1 MGRSSGGEGGGGEG
15 QGEADGGG
23 IADCSPGAIV
33 WVRRRNGSWWPG
45 RILGQDELLAS
56 QLVTPRTGTPVKL
69 LGREDASVDWYNL
82 EKSKRVKEF
91 RCGEFDACIEKAMS
105 CQGTPSKRREKY
117 ARREDAI
124 LHALELERKQLASK
138 YQNQGFR
145 ADDGCSILFA
155 DTGREFDEFPSEYY
169 SRNNVQEP
177 QMHLQSSASQ
187 QRVDLSTTRYKSKKS
202 KKQKGDNSVLLG
214 KTKACEEKFIHAGSK
229 RNLSGS
235 LALEASGNTL
245 SNHVNGFSRSGNMQ
259 EGSNEESGEKNTAL
273 KKRRLEEAIFEAS
286 VVKKHDRCRPLAQV
300 VHSSVKFPRSFQC
313 NDDFGTVVVEGGK
326 DPLPAICQAKISVGA
341 TYLSADSGD
350 AHSRDFIPVK
360 KTVLIEAHHE
370 TESYI
375 KQQDTLL
382 EEQTFPDFV
391 EKHESDS
398 LMSLCSDTETE
409 DDAELLQRYAKV
421 QSPESDAC
429 DPNSLQASNKLRH
442 ANDIDDDDEMNFS
455 THIPQQ
461 NVLLDENGS
470 PELGV
475 SQWHMKGKRNQRNAV
490 KRPIRKAD
498 ENLALDSSSSFMK
511 GLLKMANKGDSKV
524 ESIGASSHQPF
535 GQSFPENQ
543 EGLDCDPDG
552 AGLFDKAAS
561 HSGLNIYY
569 GKDYPSSSK
578 PTRDIG
584 RNFTSFNGSEISCKT
599 SLLNKNGNQI
609 SSRGQEACGEG
620 SSLYQQNHGSHV
632 GYMGAV
638 LFNVDLKVQANYQG
652 EHVPLVSLMSRLDG
666 KAIVGHPI
674 QVGILEEGSMD
685 RLISGSD
692 LVLEN
697 STAAALAWPTGRR
710 TAMPRVPRSN
720 SSRATLDGNASGGL
734 LEMKATNEKGG
745 KNAKRNTTSV
755 RRPFSQKSQK
765 KPSNFKKASSPSQ
778 KTRTLSSVSIG
789 KRPHR
794 EGNQA
799 KAHRQSDVLG
809 GLLKSDG
816 AIPLVTCVPAKVVFS
831 RIMEAVGRPSHAL
844 ARRARKA
851 SPAVR
856 DPP

>member
-15 QGEADGGG
+15 QGEVDGGG
-23 IADCSPGAIV
+23 ISDCSPGTIV

-45 RILGQDELLAS
+45 RIVGQDELAAS
-56 QLVTPRTGTPVKL
+56 QVVTPRTGTPVKL
-69 LGREDASVDWYNL
+69 LGREDASIDWYNL

-91 RCGEFDACIEKAMS
+91 RCGEFDACIEKAMA
-105 CQGTPSKRREKY
+105 CQGTPVKRREKY

-145 ADDGCSILFA
+145 ADASCSILFA
-155 DTGREFDEFPSEYY
+155 DTGREFDDFPSEYY
-169 SRNNVQEP
+169 SRKNVQEA
-177 QMHLQSSASQ
+177 QLHLQSSASQ

-202 KKQKGDNSVLLG
+202 KKQKGDNAVLLG
-214 KTKACEEKFIHAGSK
+214 KTKECEEKFIHAGSK

-235 LALEASGNTL
+235 LALEAPGNTL
-245 SNHVNGFSRSGNMQ
+245 SNHVNGFSCSGHMQ
-259 EGSNEESGEKNTAL
+259 EGSNVESGEKNTAL

-300 VHSSVKFPRSFQC
+300 VQSSVKFPRSFQC
-313 NDDFGTVVVEGGK
+313 DDDSGTVVVEGGK
-326 DPLPAICQAKISVGA
+326 DPLPAICQAKRSGA
-341 TYLSADSGD
+341 AYLSADSGD

-360 KTVLIEAHHE
+360 QTILTEAHRE
-370 TESYI
+370 IESHL

-398 LMSLCSDTETE
+398 SMSLCSDTETE

-429 DPNSLQASNKLRH
+429 DPNSIQASNKLRH
-442 ANDIDDDDEMNFS
+442 ANDIDDDDVMNFS
-455 THIPQQ
+455 THIPRQ
-461 NVLLDENGS
+461 NVLLDVDGS

-475 SQWHMKGKRNQRNAV
+475 SQWHMKGKRNQRTAV
-490 KRPIRKAD
+490 KRPIGKAD
-498 ENLALDSSSSFMK
+498 GNLSLDRSSSFMK

-524 ESIGASSHQPF
+524 EIIGASSHQPF

-543 EGLDCDPDG
+543 EGLDCDHDE
-552 AGLFDKAAS
+552 ADLVDKAAG
-561 HSGLNIYY
+561 HSGLNRYY
-569 GKDYPSSSK
+569 GKDYPLSSE

-584 RNFTSFNGSEISCKT
+584 RSYTSFNDSEISCKT
-599 SLLNKNGNQI
+599 SLLNKKGNQI
-609 SSRGQEACGEG
+609 TSVGQKACGEG
-620 SSLYQQNHGSHV
+620 SSLYQQNHGSHL
-632 GYMGAV
+632 GYMGPV
-638 LFNVDLKVQANYQG
+638 LFIVDLKVQANYQG

-692 LVLEN
+692 LVLEK
-697 STAAALAWPTGRR
+697 STAASPAWPTGRR
-710 TAMPRVPRSN
+710 TAMPRVPRLN
-720 SSRATLDGNASGGL
+720 SSRATLDGDAGGGL
-734 LEMKATNEKGG
+734 WEMKATDEQGVKH
-745 KNAKRNTTSV
+745 AKKSTTSV

-765 KPSNFKKASSPSQ
+765 KPSGFKKASSPSQ
-778 KTRTLSSVSIG
+778 RTRALSSISIG
-789 KRPHR
+789 KRPLR
-794 EGNQA
+794 EGGQA
-799 KAHRQSDVLG
+799 KAHRRSDVLG

-816 AIPLVTCVPAKVVFS
+816 AIPLVSCVPAKVVFS

-844 ARRARKA
+844 AHHGSKA

>member
-15 QGEADGGG
+15 QGEVDGGG
-23 IADCSPGAIV
+23 ISDCSPATIV

-45 RILGQDELLAS
+45 RIVGQDELAAS
-56 QLVTPRTGTPVKL
+56 QVVTPRTGTPVKL
-69 LGREDASVDWYNL
+69 LGREDASIDWYNL

-91 RCGEFDACIEKAMS
+91 RCGEFDACIEKAMA
-105 CQGTPSKRREKY
+105 CQGTPVKRREKY

-145 ADDGCSILFA
+145 ADASCSILFA
-155 DTGREFDEFPSEYY
+155 DTGREFDDFPSEYY
-169 SRNNVQEP
+169 SRNNVQEA
-177 QMHLQSSASQ
+177 QLHLQSSASQ

-202 KKQKGDNSVLLG
+202 KKQKGDNAVLLG
-214 KTKACEEKFIHAGSK
+214 KTKECEEKFIHAGSK

-235 LALEASGNTL
+235 LALEAPGNTL
-245 SNHVNGFSRSGNMQ
+245 SNHVNGFSCSGHMQ
-259 EGSNEESGEKNTAL
+259 EGSNVESGEKNTAL

-300 VHSSVKFPRSFQC
+300 VQSSVKFPRSFQC
-313 NDDFGTVVVEGGK
+313 DDDSGTVVVEGGK
-326 DPLPAICQAKISVGA
+326 DPLPAICQAKRSGA
-341 TYLSADSGD
+341 AYLSADSGD

-360 KTVLIEAHHE
+360 QTILTEAHRE
-370 TESYI
+370 IESHL

-398 LMSLCSDTETE
+398 SMSLCSDTETE

-429 DPNSLQASNKLRH
+429 DPNSIQASNKLRH
-442 ANDIDDDDEMNFS
+442 ANDIDDDDVMNFS
-455 THIPQQ
+455 THIPRQ
-461 NVLLDENGS
+461 NVLLDVDGS

-475 SQWHMKGKRNQRNAV
+475 SQWHMKGKRNQRTAV
-490 KRPIRKAD
+490 KRPIGKAD
-498 ENLALDSSSSFMK
+498 GNLSLDRSSSFMK

-524 ESIGASSHQPF
+524 EIIGASSHQPF

-543 EGLDCDPDG
+543 EGLDCDHDE
-552 AGLFDKAAS
+552 ADLVDKAAG
-561 HSGLNIYY
+561 HSGLNRYY
-569 GKDYPSSSK
+569 GKDYPLSSE

-584 RNFTSFNGSEISCKT
+584 RSYTSFNDSEISCKT
-599 SLLNKNGNQI
+599 SLLNKKGNQI
-609 SSRGQEACGEG
+609 TSVGQKACGEG
-620 SSLYQQNHGSHV
+620 SSLYQQNHGSHL
-632 GYMGAV
+632 GYMGPV
-638 LFNVDLKVQANYQG
+638 LFIVDLKVQANYQG

-692 LVLEN
+692 LVLEK
-697 STAAALAWPTGRR
+697 STAASPAWPTGRR
-710 TAMPRVPRSN
+710 TAMPRVPRLN
-720 SSRATLDGNASGGL
+720 SSRATLDGDAGGGL
-734 LEMKATNEKGG
+734 WEMKATDEQGVKH
-745 KNAKRNTTSV
+745 AKKSTTSV

-765 KPSNFKKASSPSQ
+765 KPSGFKKASSPSQ
-778 KTRTLSSVSIG
+778 RTRALSSISIG
-789 KRPHR
+789 KRPLR
-794 EGNQA
+794 EGGQA
-799 KAHRQSDVLG
+799 KAHRRSDVLG

-816 AIPLVTCVPAKVVFS
+816 AIPLVSCVPAKVVFS

-844 ARRARKA
+844 AHHGSKA